1 MEIVFNLGTDSYLG
15 TPKSLDKIMMI
26 KMSLH
31 IFMEK
36 NIFHSIDLVSIEMHE
51 LSKRN
56 NIQHPNHNIINMIE

>member
-15 TPKSLDKIMMI
+15 TAKSLDKIMMI

-56 NIQHPNHNIINMIE
+56 TIYNILTII